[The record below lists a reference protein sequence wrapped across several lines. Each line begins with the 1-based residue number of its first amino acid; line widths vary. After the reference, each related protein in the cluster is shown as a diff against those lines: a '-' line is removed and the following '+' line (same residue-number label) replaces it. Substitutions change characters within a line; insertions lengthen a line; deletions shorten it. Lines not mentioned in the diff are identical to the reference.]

1 MQKCPQLTG
10 FDNIVFSLYFC
21 LLSVTI
27 RRILKKGVLW
37 MIQIGE
43 LIREGMTK
51 RIYATSDPEKAVVF
65 FKDEAM
71 AYHGL
76 KRGRILGKGEVNNQV
91 CRTFFTMLSENH
103 IPNHYLEQVD
113 ARQSLIWRCDMIPIS
128 VKVRNRVAGT
138 LQERTGLPLGM
149 KMDPPVIEFL
159 YKNEELDNPLI
170 NISHILAMKL
180 ATREEMDYITNVSL
194 RINELISAYM
204 QDLNIELIDFALEFG
219 RFGGEIMVAD
229 EISPDVARFWDA
241 RTHEPLDIDR
251 FRRDLGNAEQ
261 AYQELLHRMMGMEE

>member
-1 MQKCPQLTG
+1 
-10 FDNIVFSLYFC
+10 
-21 LLSVTI
+21 
-27 RRILKKGVLW
+27 

-43 LIREGMTK
+43 LIREGITK
-51 RIYATSDPEKAVVF
+51 RIYSTSDPDKAVVY

-91 CRTFFTMLSENH
+91 CRTFFNLLSEH
-103 IPNHYLEQVD
+103 DIPNHFLEQVD
-113 ARQSLIWRCDMIPIS
+113 ARQSLIWRCEMIPIS
-128 VKVRNRVAGT
+128 VKVRNRCAGT
-138 LQERTGLPLGM
+138 LHDRTGLPLGM

-180 ATREEMDYITNVSL
+180 ATSEEMKYITDVSMK
-194 RINELISAYM
+194 INGLISAYM
-204 QDLNIELIDFALEFG
+204 QDLDIELIDFTLEFG
-219 RFGGEIMVAD
+219 RFGGKILVAD

-241 RTHEPLDIDR
+241 KTHEPLDIDR
-251 FRRDLGNAEQ
+251 FRRDMGNAEQ
-261 AYQELLHRMMGMEE
+261 AYQELLHRMMGMTE